1 MVHEADE
8 NGTFIL
14 REFFVFSCL
23 GGLSERMLVK
33 LMVLIYRNLF
43 EAGDTGVVVI

>member
-8 NGTFIL
+8 NGTLIL

-23 GGLSERMLVK
+23 GGLAERMFVK
-33 LMVLIYRNLF
+33 LMVLFYRNLF
-43 EAGDTGVVVI
+43 EGRD